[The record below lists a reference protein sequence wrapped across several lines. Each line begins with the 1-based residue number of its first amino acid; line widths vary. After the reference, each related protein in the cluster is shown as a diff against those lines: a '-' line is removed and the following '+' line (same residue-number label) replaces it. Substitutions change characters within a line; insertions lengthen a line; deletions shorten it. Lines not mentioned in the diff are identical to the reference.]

1 MKVKPEDIVN
11 GTDIAK
17 QLVVTLLRNGV
28 DNGEDTVT
36 YEMKNGYY
44 DLARLIVDLYVF

>member
-1 MKVKPEDIVN
+1 MKVQTEDNIH

-17 QLVVTLLRNGV
+17 QLVVTLLRNGIDIF

-36 YEMKNGYY
+36 YAIM
-44 DLARLIVDLYVF
+44 I